1 MLDMTFAPPTPA
13 ASANAAAWLT
23 PRIHWGGDWVTATV
37 GTGYPA
43 YARLFHPLDDGPN
56 PPRWAHVAAQHGRT
70 MHPSAQ
76 WEHISSTIAPT
87 DTLSRGRGFPGEP
100 LIGNLHTDALSALC
114 SILRDH
120 TTTPDD
126 CWFAVWDG
134 WGWQHR
140 TAHSTIQFAQEGEPA
155 PPITHAPEAKRLNL
169 AAPKFSL
176 PHRDY
181 YLFNGPVEDATR
193 IGDWVT
199 ADRFDPQS
207 PSILWPTD
215 HVWCVA
221 TEIDY
226 DSTLV
231 GGTPDLITAI
241 STSPHLEAMPIAPD
255 APYQDL
261 INI

>member
-1 MLDMTFAPPTPA
+1 MSIAPPRPA
-13 ASANAAAWLT
+13 ASADAAAWLK
-23 PRIHWGGDWVTATV
+23 PRIQWGNDWVAGTV

-43 YARLFHPLDDGPN
+43 YARVFHPLDDGPH
-56 PPRWAHVAAQHGRT
+56 PPRWAQVATQHGRT

-76 WEHISSTIAPT
+76 WEHISSTVAPT
-87 DTLSRGRGFPGEP
+87 DTMSRGRGFPGEP
-100 LIGNLHTDALSALC
+100 DIGNLHPEALTVLC
-114 SILRDH
+114 TILRDH

-134 WGWQHR
+134 WGWQHPE
-140 TAHSTIQFAQEGEPA
+140 AHSIMQFTRDDAPA
-155 PPITHAPEAKRLNL
+155 PPIAQAPAAKRLNL

-176 PHRDY
+176 AHRDY

-199 ADRFDPQS
+199 AEWFDPQS
-207 PSILWPTD
+207 PSIFWPTD

-221 TEIDY
+221 TEIDF

-231 GGTPDLITAI
+231 GGTPDLINAVVE
-241 STSPHLEAMPIAPD
+241 SSNLEAMPIAPD